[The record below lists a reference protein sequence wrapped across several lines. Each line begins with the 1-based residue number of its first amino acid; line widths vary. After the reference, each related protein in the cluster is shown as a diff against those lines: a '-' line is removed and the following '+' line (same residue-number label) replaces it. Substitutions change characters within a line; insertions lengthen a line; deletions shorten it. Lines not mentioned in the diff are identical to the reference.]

1 MNELQHFKTQILP
14 MKDKLFRVACRI
26 TNDASEAEDVVQEV
40 FIKVWDLRTEWSN
53 YQNLQG
59 WVMQLI
65 KNKSIDKTRSKHRKT
80 SDLEGIYNMPQ
91 HGKSPE
97 QTVVLSDA
105 MQQIK
110 GLMTNLPEKQRLIM
124 ELRDF
129 DEMTYQ
135 EIADELDIPLNHVK
149 VNLSRARK
157 TIRDALI
164 ETNQF
169 FRKEGRS

>member
-1 MNELQHFKTQILP
+1 MNTLQDFKTQILP

-40 FIKVWDLRTEWSN
+40 FIKVWDLRAEWSK

-59 WVMQLI
+59 WVMQLL

-80 SDLEGIYNMPQ
+80 TSLDGVYDMPQ
-91 HGKSPE
+91 HEKSPE
-97 QTVVLSDA
+97 QTAVLSDA

-110 GLMTNLPEKQRLIM
+110 NLMTDLPEKQRLIM

-135 EIADELDIPLNHVK
+135 EIAAELSIPLNHVK

-157 TIRDALI
+157 TIREALV
-164 ETNQF
+164 EMNNF
-169 FRKEGRS
+169 LSRNEN

>member
-1 MNELQHFKTQILP
+1 MNTLQDFKTQILP

-40 FIKVWDLRTEWSN
+40 FIKVWDLRAEWSN

-59 WVMQLI
+59 WVMQLV
-65 KNKSIDKTRSKHRKT
+65 KNKSIDKTRSKHRRTT
-80 SDLEGIYNMPQ
+80 SLDGIYNMPQ
-91 HGKSPE
+91 QGKSPE
-97 QTVVLSDA
+97 QTAVLSDA

-110 GLMTNLPEKQRLIM
+110 GLMMNLPEKQRLIM

-129 DEMTYQ
+129 DELTYQ
-135 EIADELDIPLNHVK
+135 EIAEQLEIPLNHVK

-157 TIRDALI
+157 TIREALV
-164 ETNQF
+164 ETERF
-169 FRKEGRS
+169 FRS

>member
-1 MNELQHFKTQILP
+1 MNTLQDFKTQILP

-26 TNDASEAEDVVQEV
+26 TSDASEAEDVVQEV
-40 FIKVWDLRTEWSN
+40 FIKVWDLRAEWSK

-59 WVMQLI
+59 WVMQLV

-80 SDLEGIYNMPQ
+80 SDLEGVYNMPQ

-97 QTVVLSDA
+97 QTAVLSDA

-110 GLMTNLPEKQRLIM
+110 SLMTNLPEKQRLIM

-129 DEMTYQ
+129 DDMTYQ

-164 ETNQF
+164 ETEHF
-169 FRKEGRS
+169 LKKEREN

>member
-1 MNELQHFKTQILP
+1 MNTLQDFKTQILP

-40 FIKVWDLRTEWSN
+40 FIKVWDLRAEWSN

-59 WVMQLI
+59 WVMQLV
-65 KNKSIDKTRSKHRKT
+65 KNKSIDKTRSKHRRTT
-80 SDLEGIYNMPQ
+80 SLDGIYNMPQ
-91 HGKSPE
+91 QGKSPE
-97 QTVVLSDA
+97 QTAVLSDA

-110 GLMTNLPEKQRLIM
+110 GLMMNLPEKQRLIM

-129 DEMTYQ
+129 DELTYQ
-135 EIADELDIPLNHVK
+135 EIAETLKIPLNHVK

-157 TIRDALI
+157 TIREALV
-164 ETNQF
+164 ETERF
-169 FRKEGRS
+169 FRS